1 MQSAITRFSTKKKHI
16 PTFLKSTNRPDLSSD
31 GRGLQCRERR
41 SFHKTSRQHHAQ
53 VSVRKFEA
61 SVDGVFTICFLQGLI
76 KDNQGHFVF

>member
-1 MQSAITRFSTKKKHI
+1 MTVAVDAVCYYKVFKKNE
-16 PTFLKSTNRPDLSSD
+16 TFLKSTNRPDLSSD

-61 SVDGVFTICFLQGLI
+61 SVDDFFLQ
-76 KDNQGHFVF
+76 KDW